1 MRTLVHKNQNRA
13 DLQKNQI
20 DHLAEFLDIDIAAL
34 DAMTVEEQLE
44 LFRKI
49 IAISQLKLTRLAM
62 RN

>member
-1 MRTLVHKNQNRA
+1 MRALVHKNQNRA